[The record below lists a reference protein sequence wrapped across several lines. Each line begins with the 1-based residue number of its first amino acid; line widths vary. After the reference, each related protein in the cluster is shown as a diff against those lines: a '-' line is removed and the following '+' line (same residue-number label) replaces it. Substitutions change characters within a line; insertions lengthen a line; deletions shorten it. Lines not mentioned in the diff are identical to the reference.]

1 MSKPHKPIYFK
12 ADTIKPRKYVSFNL
26 EKNIIYH
33 IELKD
38 PCRDGLIWQLEAMR
52 RLHEEKH
59 NLTMNSLI

>member
-12 ADTIKPRKYVSFNL
+12 TETIKQRKYVSFNL